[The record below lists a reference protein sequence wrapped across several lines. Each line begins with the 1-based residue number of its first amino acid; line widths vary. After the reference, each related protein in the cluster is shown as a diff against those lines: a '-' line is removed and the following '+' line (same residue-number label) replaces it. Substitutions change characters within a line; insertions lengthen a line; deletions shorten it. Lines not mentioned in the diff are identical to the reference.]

1 LSEILKVVD
10 LPKSVYFYY
19 KNHEETNHSDQ
30 ELIKEI
36 KAIKKDNPAYGY
48 RRVQLE
54 LKNRGWKV
62 NHKRVQ
68 RIMQDHHLQSQAYTK
83 KSRKYNSYKGTIG
96 KIAPNRLNR
105 RFKTDRPY
113 QKLTVDVTELRW
125 GDKSTA
131 HRCYL
136 EPVMDLYS
144 GEILAFNIDLNPTVS
159 FALKPLHE
167 ALDALPKL
175 PYRTTVHSDQG
186 FQYQHHSWVKE
197 LKEHHVFQSMSRK
210 ATCLDNAAMESFFH
224 LLKSE
229 TVHQYDYQSFE
240 EVAQAAVD
248 WIRYYNN
255 DRIKEK
261 LGGKSPIKY
270 RILTTEKAS

>member
-1 LSEILKVVD
+1 MD
-10 LPKSVYFYY
+10 LPKSVYLYY
-19 KNHEETNHSDQ
+19 QHHKEIKHSNRD
-30 ELIKEI
+30 LIEEI

-48 RRVQLE
+48 RRVYLE
-54 LKNRGWKV
+54 LKNRGSEV
-62 NHKRVQ
+62 NHKTVQ
-68 RIMQDHHLQSQAYTK
+68 RIMQEQHLQSQAYTK

-125 GDKSTA
+125 GDKTTE

-144 GEILAFNIDLNPTVS
+144 GEVLAFNIDLHPTVN

-167 ALDALPKL
+167 ALEGLPKL

-186 FQYQHHSWVKE
+186 FQYQHRSWVKE
-197 LKEHHVFQSMSRK
+197 LKDHHVFQSMSRK

-224 LLKSE
+224 LLKCE

-240 EVAQAAVD
+240 EVAQAAAD
-248 WIRYYNN
+248 WISYYNN

-270 RILTTEKAS
+270 RLLTTEKAS